1 MLHLKNK
8 TINMKSR
15 QFASFLILLVFG
27 LAQQAKAQSENR
39 VLGLWYNTEKTA
51 QVEITKNGSEFI
63 GKIVW
68 LKDPNPDGKPALD
81 KENPDPKLKQ
91 RPLMGLSLLKGLKY
105 SGGIWKGG
113 EIYDPKTG
121 KTYSCEI
128 KLNSDSVLEVRGYI
142 GFSFVGRTVEW
153 TRVK

>member
-1 MLHLKNK
+1 MQK
-8 TINMKSR
+8 R
-15 QFASFLILLVFG
+15 QFASLLVFMVLG
-27 LAQQAKAQSENR
+27 LTFQVYAQSETR

-51 QVEITKNGSEFI
+51 QVEITQNGSEFL

-68 LKDPNPDGKPALD
+68 LQDPSPEGKPATD

-128 KLNSDSVLEVRGYI
+128 KLKSDSVLEVKGYI
-142 GFSFVGRTVEW
+142 GFSFVGKTVQW
-153 TRVK
+153 TKVK